1 MDMALAR
8 SVWPGGWGRTV
19 CSWVFGS
26 ARVPCVR
33 FPFVAF
39 VLGSSPVSASFGF
52 VSFVSVERGT
62 RWRVDVHRVC
72 SWVVPGKSGASVGRP
87 VLQFRISFFFALLEA
102 GLKVVEK
109 FL

>member
-62 RWRVDVHRVC
+62 RWRVDVYRVC
-72 SWVVPGKSGASVGRP
+72 SWVVPGKSG
-87 VLQFRISFFFALLEA
+87 FRRSSSAAVQDFFFSHSWRQ
-102 GLKVVEK
+102 VSR
-109 FL
+109 

>member
-19 CSWVFGS
+19 CSWVWVRAF
-26 ARVPCVR
+26 RVR

-62 RWRVDVHRVC
+62 RWRVDVHCVC
-72 SWVVPGKSGASVGRP
+72 SWVVPGKSRSVGRP
-87 VLQFRISFFFALLEA
+87 VLQFRVSPFFSPHLGA
-102 GLKVVEK
+102 GLEVVEK